1 MFLNRL
7 HTEEKKAFLEL
18 AHYVANSDNDLSK
31 EEGKIIEKYSS
42 EMQIEPIEFDKD
54 NFDIYTTL
62 SKFQSEKSKKIAL
75 LEILALIY
83 ADDFMHE
90 EERVVLEKM
99 MQEFDINPNLVVIYK
114 EWAKSMLSLF
124 TQGNALINL

>member
-1 MFLNRL
+1 LN
-7 HTEEKKAFLEL
+7 EL
-18 AHYVANSDNDLSK
+18 AHYVANSDNNLSK
-31 EEGKIIEKYSS
+31 EEEKIIEKYSI
-42 EMQIEPIEFDKD
+42 EMQIEPVKFDKD
-54 NFDIYTTL
+54 SFDIYTTL
-62 SKFQSEKSKKIAL
+62 SKFQSDRSKKIVL

-83 ADDFMHE
+83 ADDFIHE
-90 EERVVLEKM
+90 EERIVLEKM

>member
-1 MFLNRL
+1 MFLNKL
-7 HTEEKKAFLEL
+7 QTKEKEAFLEL
-18 AHYVANSDNDLSK
+18 ANYVANSDNELSK
-31 EEGKIIEKYSS
+31 EEEKIIEKYSI
-42 EMQIEPIEFDKD
+42 EMQIEPVKFDKD
-54 NFDIYTTL
+54 SFDIYTTL
-62 SKFQSEKSKKIAL
+62 SKFQSDRSKKIVL

-83 ADDFMHE
+83 ADDFIHE
-90 EERVVLEKM
+90 EERIVLEKM

>member
-18 AHYVANSDNDLSK
+18 AHYVANSDNNLSK
-31 EEGKIIEKYSS
+31 EEEKIIEKYSL

-62 SKFQSEKSKKIAL
+62 SKFQFDKSKKIAL

-90 EERVVLEKM
+90 EERVVLERM

>member
-18 AHYVANSDNDLSK
+18 AHYVANSDNNLSK
-31 EEGKIIEKYSS
+31 EEEKIIEKYSL

-62 SKFQSEKSKKIAL
+62 SKFQFDKSKKIAL